1 LWAQAAARQWE
12 VLGKAPGAVDARLEP
27 VRIEEEISGGAGGH
41 IFQIKSGGMAKGWF
55 LRTHS
60 DEINAGPYTFDEDSE
75 FWIWT
80 SGNLLQSGTPF
91 EFRRPDLSPAQ
102 GNDLDAWVQAQ
113 NLPPGLSPIRFDSL
127 AFGGSGLSPVPQGLY
142 VVTRKTG
149 PMLQDVAAV
158 EPDGAKIK
166 WRLVKDAPVSGD
178 RIELLAAGKVTLEQA
193 DKVIWAKPGS
203 INLQYKGNVLI
214 DQ

>member
-1 LWAQAAARQWE
+1 MIWNRFSFSR
-12 VLGKAPGAVDARLEP
+12 KALSGSVAGLLSRL
-27 VRIEEEISGGAGGH
+27 
-41 IFQIKSGGMAKGWF
+41 
-55 LRTHS
+55 
-60 DEINAGPYTFDEDSE
+60 
-75 FWIWT
+75 
-80 SGNLLQSGTPF
+80 
-91 EFRRPDLSPAQ
+91 
-102 GNDLDAWVQAQ
+102 
-113 NLPPGLSPIRFDSL
+113 
-127 AFGGSGLSPVPQGLY
+127 SGLSPVPQGLY